1 MRHIRIRSFRRH
13 NGVDLTRLEAR
24 ANDERT
30 IAPQCRIDEIFGE
43 TLGLGLHA
51 NEEGHPANHAAQ
63 TE

>member
-1 MRHIRIRSFRRH
+1 MRHIGIGSFSRH
-13 NGVDLTRLEAR
+13 NGDLTRLEAL